1 MNIYSYSLVF
11 TISEDERWLMHFH
24 ETQADF
30 PADPGLHRAH
40 RPRSPILEAR
50 DLHRE
55 ARGCGE
61 MGPSNGTKNGGFNG
75 ENGG

>member
-30 PADPGLHRAH
+30 PAEPGLHRAH
-40 RPRSPILEAR
+40 RPRSPILNWDFTMKEWG
-50 DLHRE
+50 LMS
-55 ARGCGE
+55 CGQLT
-61 MGPSNGTKNGGFNG
+61 MQVRVKK
-75 ENGG
+75 